1 MVRNCRLKI
10 GCWISGH
17 REAAERIIT
26 MKLGYLEFVEV
37 LRKQLLNALNL
48 QEQQIFFKKKA
59 IDNKDRLFV
68 EAFENSSG
76 KQLCGID
83 VKDLYER
90 CMEGSSMESIS
101 YSVQDEIE
109 KLKTVGMLEGE
120 MTPDSYQKIRKYL
133 FVKPLNKKAHS
144 LELEDAVHKDV
155 GDIACV
161 VYMMLSNT
169 NEYFCVKIKNQHL
182 KQWKMTKEA
191 VMEEALKNTCQM
203 TPPFI
208 YTNGKNKSGGSF
220 MDNGAFCLSKSD
232 KVMGVQL
239 CTNAK
244 ENGAVSVFFPGV
256 LQRLAQ
262 LMESDLYIL
271 FTSRNESSIYSVN
284 ESNLEDIKTELNEMV
299 IEYRN
304 AMVFKCRNGMVFEE
318 KLLSEELYYY
328 SRIEDKISVY
338 MEKVKV
344 NFTTVNLKEA
354 H

>member
-17 REAAERIIT
+17 RETAERIIT

-37 LRKQLLNALNL
+37 LSKQLLNALNL

-284 ESNLEDIKTELNEMV
+284 ESNLEDIKDELHIMETD
-299 IEYRN
+299 YD
-304 AMVFKCRNGMVFEE
+304 NGIWYEDS
-318 KLLSEELYYY
+318 LSEELYYY
-328 SRIEDKISVY
+328 SRIEDKLSVY

-344 NFTTVNLKEA
+344 NFTTVNLKEV

>member
-37 LRKQLLNALNL
+37 LRKQLLNALHL

-90 CMEGSSMESIS
+90 CMEASSIESIS

-169 NEYFCVKIKNQHL
+169 NAYFCVKIKNQHL

-232 KVMGVQL
+232 KVMGVRL
-239 CTNAK
+239 STNTK
-244 ENGAVSVFFPGV
+244 EYGAISVFYPGV

-284 ESNLEDIKTELNEMV
+284 ESNLEDIKDELHIMETD
-299 IEYRN
+299 YD
-304 AMVFKCRNGMVFEE
+304 NGIWYEDS
-318 KLLSEELYYY
+318 LSEELYYY
-328 SRIEDKISVY
+328 SRIEDKLSVY

>member
-37 LRKQLLNALNL
+37 LRKQLLNALHL

-220 MDNGAFCLSKSD
+220 IDNGAFCLSKSD

-284 ESNLEDIKTELNEMV
+284 ESNLEDIKDELHIMETD
-299 IEYRN
+299 YD
-304 AMVFKCRNGMVFEE
+304 NGIWYEDS
-318 KLLSEELYYY
+318 LSEELYYY
-328 SRIEDKISVY
+328 SRIEDKLSVY

>member
-37 LRKQLLNALNL
+37 LRKQLLNALHL

-256 LQRLAQ
+256 LKRLAQ

-284 ESNLEDIKTELNEMV
+284 ESNLEDIKDELHIMETD
-299 IEYRN
+299 YD
-304 AMVFKCRNGMVFEE
+304 NGIWYEDS
-318 KLLSEELYYY
+318 LSEELYYY
-328 SRIEDKISVY
+328 SRIEDKLSVY

>member
-17 REAAERIIT
+17 RETAERIIT

-37 LRKQLLNALNL
+37 LRKQLLNALHL

-68 EAFENSSG
+68 DAFENLSG

-90 CMEGSSMESIS
+90 YMEGSSMESIS

-120 MTPDSYQKIRKYL
+120 MIPDSYQKIRKYL
-133 FVKPLNKKAHS
+133 FAKPLNKKAHS

-169 NEYFCVKIKNQHL
+169 NAYFCVKIKNQHL

-203 TPPFI
+203 APPLI
-208 YTNGKNKSGGSF
+208 CTNDENKWGGSF
-220 MDNGAFCLSKSD
+220 MENGAFCLSKSD
-232 KVMGVQL
+232 KVMGVRL
-239 CTNAK
+239 STNTK
-244 ENGAVSVFFPGV
+244 EYGAISVFYPGV

-262 LMESDLYIL
+262 LMGSDLYIL
-271 FTSRNESSIYSVN
+271 FTSGNESTIWCTKWG
-284 ESNLEDIKTELNEMV
+284 ESEVD
-299 IEYRN
+299 
-304 AMVFKCRNGMVFEE
+304 
-318 KLLSEELYYY
+318 
-328 SRIEDKISVY
+328 
-338 MEKVKV
+338 
-344 NFTTVNLKEA
+344 
-354 H
+354 

>member
-1 MVRNCRLKI
+1 MVRNCRLKVE
-10 GCWISGH
+10 CWISGH
-17 REAAERIIT
+17 RETAERIIT

-37 LRKQLLNALNL
+37 LRKQLLNALHL

-109 KLKTVGMLEGE
+109 KIKTVGMLEGE

-203 TPPFI
+203 TPPLI

-284 ESNLEDIKTELNEMV
+284 ESNLEDIKDELHIMETD
-299 IEYRN
+299 YD
-304 AMVFKCRNGMVFEE
+304 NGIWYEDS
-318 KLLSEELYYY
+318 LSEELYYY
-328 SRIEDKISVY
+328 SRIEDKLSVY

>member
-1 MVRNCRLKI
+1 
-10 GCWISGH
+10 
-17 REAAERIIT
+17 
-26 MKLGYLEFVEV
+26 MKLGYLEFVEK
-37 LRKQLLNALNL
+37 LRRVLLNALHL

-284 ESNLEDIKTELNEMV
+284 ESNLEDIKDELHIMETD
-299 IEYRN
+299 YD
-304 AMVFKCRNGMVFEE
+304 NGIWYEDS
-318 KLLSEELYYY
+318 LSEELYYY

-344 NFTTVNLKEA
+344 NFTTVNLKEV

>member
-37 LRKQLLNALNL
+37 LRKQLLNALHL

-284 ESNLEDIKTELNEMV
+284 ESNLEDIKDELHIMETD
-299 IEYRN
+299 YD
-304 AMVFKCRNGMVFEE
+304 NGIWYEDS
-318 KLLSEELYYY
+318 LSEELCYY
-328 SRIEDKISVY
+328 SRIEDKLSVY

>member
-1 MVRNCRLKI
+1 
-10 GCWISGH
+10 
-17 REAAERIIT
+17 
-26 MKLGYLEFVEV
+26 MKLGYLEFVEK
-37 LRKQLLNALNL
+37 LRRVLLNALHL

-68 EAFENSSG
+68 EAFENSNG

-161 VYMMLSNT
+161 VYMVLSNT

-284 ESNLEDIKTELNEMV
+284 ESNLEDIKDELHIMETD
-299 IEYRN
+299 YD
-304 AMVFKCRNGMVFEE
+304 NGIWYEDS
-318 KLLSEELYYY
+318 LSEELYYY
-328 SRIEDKISVY
+328 SRIEDKLSVY

>member
-10 GCWISGH
+10 ECWISGH

-37 LRKQLLNALNL
+37 LRKQLLNALHL

-101 YSVQDEIE
+101 YSVQDGIE

-244 ENGAVSVFFPGV
+244 ENGAVSVFYPGV

-262 LMESDLYIL
+262 LMGSDLYIL
-271 FTSRNESSIYSVN
+271 FTSGNESTIYSAN
-284 ESNLEDIKTELNEMV
+284 ESNLEDIKDELHIMETD
-299 IEYRN
+299 YD
-304 AMVFKCRNGMVFEE
+304 NGIWYEDS
-318 KLLSEELYYY
+318 LSEELYYY
-328 SRIEDKISVY
+328 SRIEDKLSVY

-344 NFTTVNLKEA
+344 NFTTVNLKEV

>member
-17 REAAERIIT
+17 RETAERIIT

-37 LRKQLLNALNL
+37 LRKQLLNALHL

-68 EAFENSSG
+68 DAFENLSG

-284 ESNLEDIKTELNEMV
+284 ESNLEDIKDELHIMETD
-299 IEYRN
+299 YD
-304 AMVFKCRNGMVFEE
+304 NGIWYEDS
-318 KLLSEELYYY
+318 LSEELYYY
-328 SRIEDKISVY
+328 SRIEDKLSVY

>member
-1 MVRNCRLKI
+1 MKVE
-10 GCWISGH
+10 CWISGH

-37 LRKQLLNALNL
+37 LRKQLLNALHL

-284 ESNLEDIKTELNEMV
+284 ESNLEDIKDELHIMETD
-299 IEYRN
+299 YD
-304 AMVFKCRNGMVFEE
+304 NGIWYEDS
-318 KLLSEELYYY
+318 LSEELYYY
-328 SRIEDKISVY
+328 SRIEDKLSVY